1 MSNQKNQKLEKSHL
15 VTNLINNKDA
25 VVIIGDK
32 CIPDILKINES
43 TKEHFNRRLMV
54 KSPGDFWKW
63 YNENIYKSS
72 QEISET
78 EKAINSLLET
88 GLFKMAI
95 NLNYT
100 DHIDKDITNIIEL
113 RGNKKILRCMSC
125 NKTYDIPDEN
135 GVVTFNG
142 VLKCSCN
149 GKIAPTVTMFGEKY
163 RQPELDTIKQ
173 AIFKET
179 EDGVK
184 LNTHNL
190 IFIGVDFEE
199 DYMHELMESY
209 NAIKAT
215 MPEDEAY
222 YTIMVCEKDG
232 VSIEYYKPEFAT
244 YEDITASINRLIDNI
259 EGAES

>member
-1 MSNQKNQKLEKSHL
+1 MSNQKLEKNHL
-15 VTNLINNKDA
+15 IANLKNNKDA
-25 VVIIGDK
+25 IVIIGDK
-32 CIPDILKINES
+32 CIPNLLKINEA
-43 TKEHFNRRLMV
+43 TKEHFNRKLMV
-54 KSPGDFWKW
+54 KSPDDFWKW

-78 EKAINSLLET
+78 EEAINKLLKT

-100 DHIDKDITNIIEL
+100 NHIDKDTTNVIEL

-125 NKTYDIPDEN
+125 NKTFDIPDENEN
-135 GVVTFNG
+135 GVVTFKG
-142 VLKCSCN
+142 LLKCSCN

-163 RQPELDTIKQ
+163 RQAELDAIKE

-215 MPEDEAY
+215 MPEDETY
-222 YTIMVCEKDG
+222 YTIMICEKDG
-232 VSIEYYKPEFAT
+232 VSIEYYRPEFAT
-244 YEDITASINRLIDNI
+244 YEDITSSINRLIDNI
-259 EGAES
+259 EGTN